1 MAYAPRSPDL
11 TGTYAP
17 ESPDLSATYAPQS
30 PDLSTYQAAPPI
42 HPQHQAYRGSIS
54 QEPYTPF
61 TPFTPTDPRAQ
72 GQYFPPQ
79 PTQSF
84 PNTAIMASTEA
95 QMVLDPN
102 AKLGRGRRRGK
113 RVSEGEDDADWQPD
127 EKKPKSEAE
136 NGRDLHRPAWAE
148 GVDVKTKFP
157 VARIKRIMQADE
169 DVGKVAQ
176 VTPVVVCECSHL
188 LSSPFL
194 DLLTETWNTDVH
206 VPIAKALELFMIA
219 LVTKSAN
226 FAKSS
231 NSKRVT
237 AAHLK
242 QAVTAD
248 EQFDFLGEIVSKVA
262 DTPAKSEGAEDED
275 GEAKPKRKGRGPGKG
290 RKKKEDSESP

>member
-17 ESPDLSATYAPQS
+17 ESPELSATYAPQS

-61 TPFTPTDPRAQ
+61 TPFTPSDPRAQ

-84 PNTAIMASTEA
+84 PNTAVMASTEA

-127 EKKPKSEAE
+127 EKKTKSEAE
-136 NGRDLHRPAWAE
+136 NGGDLQRPAWAE

-176 VTPVVVCECSHL
+176 VTPVVVS
-188 LSSPFL
+188 
-194 DLLTETWNTDVH
+194 
-206 VPIAKALELFMIA
+206 KALELFMIA